1 MIENENYLTQEE
13 LKFLDPE
20 FIDKA
25 IKSHE
30 PITVTSY
37 KLTPEMEHYIHNVL
51 SLFLHQL
58 DQDYMTEYLVYCLN
72 ELLDNS
78 RRANAKRIYFKENKL
93 DIFSPHDYA
102 QGIKTFKAAYNSQ
115 LQYYR
120 AIQEEY
126 GFFVSMTLKQDP
138 SMPI

>member
-13 LKFLDPE
+13 LKLLDPE

-72 ELLDNS
+72 DLLDNS
-78 RRANAKRIYFKENKL
+78 RRANAQRIYFKEN
-93 DIFSPHDYA
+93 
-102 QGIKTFKAAYNSQ
+102 NS
-115 LQYYR
+115 
-120 AIQEEY
+120 
-126 GFFVSMTLKQDP
+126 FFATSSSTHWMGLSIVALYTR
-138 SMPI
+138 